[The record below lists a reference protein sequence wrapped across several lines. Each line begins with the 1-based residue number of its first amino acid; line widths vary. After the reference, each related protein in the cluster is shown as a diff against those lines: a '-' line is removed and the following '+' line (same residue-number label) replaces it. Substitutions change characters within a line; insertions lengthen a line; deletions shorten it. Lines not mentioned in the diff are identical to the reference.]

1 MLSEAPSE
9 PKDPWETPPLELD
22 SELINTSQRLVSL
35 SEAHYSDPIASDTL
49 NTVAEAQT
57 INPRMIALETRNK
70 FLFNRNIELAAK
82 LAALEAANLRL
93 QEQVSELKQAQRVQ
107 SPWYLRWFT
116 SN

>member
-35 SEAHYSDPIASDTL
+35 SEAHYRDPSDPL
-49 NTVAEAQT
+49 NTATEAPT
-57 INPRMIALETRNK
+57 TEPRMLALETRNK

-93 QEQVSELKQAQRVQ
+93 QEQVSELKQAQRSP

-116 SN
+116 SK

>member
-22 SELINTSQRLVSL
+22 SELVNTSQRLVSL
-35 SEAHYSDPIASDTL
+35 SEAYSAPRDPL
-49 NTVAEAQT
+49 NTAAEAQT
-57 INPRMIALETRNK
+57 ANPRMMALETRNK

-93 QEQVSELKQAQRVQ
+93 QEQVSELKQAQRIP

-116 SN
+116 SK

>member
-1 MLSEAPSE
+1 MLSEAPSN

-22 SELINTSQRLVSL
+22 SELIDTSQRLVSL
-35 SEAHYSDPIASDTL
+35 SEAHYSDPSDSL
-49 NTVAEAQT
+49 NTVAEAQKT
-57 INPRMIALETRNK
+57 DPRMIALETRNK

-93 QEQVSELKQAQRVQ
+93 QEQVSELKQAQRIQ

>member
-35 SEAHYSDPIASDTL
+35 SEAHYRNPGDPLSTAT
-49 NTVAEAQT
+49 EPQT
-57 INPRMIALETRNK
+57 ANPRMMALETRNK
-70 FLFNRNIELAAK
+70 FLFNRNIELVAK

-93 QEQVSELKQAQRVQ
+93 QEQVSELKQAQRIP

-116 SN
+116 SK

>member
-22 SELINTSQRLVSL
+22 SELVNTSQRLVSL
-35 SEAHYSDPIASDTL
+35 SEAHYSDPRDPL
-49 NTVAEAQT
+49 NTAAEAQT
-57 INPRMIALETRNK
+57 TDPRMMALETRNK
-70 FLFNRNIELAAK
+70 FLFNRNIELATK

-93 QEQVSELKQAQRVQ
+93 QEQVSDLKQAQRIS

-116 SN
+116 SK

>member
-35 SEAHYSDPIASDTL
+35 SEAHHSDPSDPL
-49 NTVAEAQT
+49 NTAAEAQT
-57 INPRMIALETRNK
+57 ANPRMMALETRNK

-93 QEQVSELKQAQRVQ
+93 QEQVSELKQAQRIP

-116 SN
+116 SK